1 MPDIEV
7 TDEMIEAGETE
18 AAKHSVRIDDAN
30 VYLPAPAL
38 AAIYRAM
45 RAKERDRPVWLDEAV
60 DLTPEMVERAFSL
73 ACPIVTL
80 TSVDSQGN
88 LNVRRIPPEEFYIAP
103 QHDIPIPDA

>member
-18 AAKHSVRIDDAN
+18 AAKHIVRIDDAN

-45 RAKERDRPVWLDEAV
+45 RAKEREQTRAKALSELARADADLVGVSTPAYEGSGKGPYRIDPDTFLKNLAQMLRP
-60 DLTPEMVERAFSL
+60 P
-73 ACPIVTL
+73 
-80 TSVDSQGN
+80 
-88 LNVRRIPPEEFYIAP
+88 
-103 QHDIPIPDA
+103 HDIPIPDA

>member
-7 TDEMIEAGETE
+7 TDEMIEAGEAE
-18 AAKHSVRIDDAN
+18 AHKEWIE
-30 VYLPAPAL
+30 LPPGFERTAL
-38 AAIYRAM
+38 AALYRAM